1 MLTSVSTKRDKEFK
15 RFKKFKVFKKFKEF
29 KKFKVNQED
38 NNESI
43 NKDGL

>member
-1 MLTSVSTKRDKEFK
+1 MSGLTKRGKEFK
-15 RFKKFKVFKKFKEF
+15 RF

>member
-15 RFKKFKVFKKFKEF
+15 RFKKFKEL